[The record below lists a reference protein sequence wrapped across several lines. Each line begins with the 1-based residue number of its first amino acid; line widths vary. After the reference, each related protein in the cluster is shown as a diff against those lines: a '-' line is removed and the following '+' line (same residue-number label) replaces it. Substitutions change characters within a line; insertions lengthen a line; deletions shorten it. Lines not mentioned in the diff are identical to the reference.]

1 MRKRNIKLPGKQC
14 WAAKKPCGPKV
25 RIGNTLCIMIK
36 VDQLNAI
43 FGNNPNISYGYGKD
57 K

>member
-25 RIGNTLCIMIK
+25 RIGNTLCITIK

>member
-1 MRKRNIKLPGKQC
+1 
-14 WAAKKPCGPKV
+14 
-25 RIGNTLCIMIK
+25 MIK

>member
-1 MRKRNIKLPGKQC
+1 MQKKKLKLPGKQC
-14 WAAKKPCGPKV
+14 WAAMRSCGPKV

-43 FGNNPNISYGYGKD
+43 FGNNPNISYGHGKD